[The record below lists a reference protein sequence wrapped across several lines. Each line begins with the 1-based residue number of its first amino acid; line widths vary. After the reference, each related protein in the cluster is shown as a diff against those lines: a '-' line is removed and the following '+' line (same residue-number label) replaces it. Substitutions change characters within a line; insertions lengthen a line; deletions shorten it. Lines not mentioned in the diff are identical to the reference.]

1 MYCTHARHMDA
12 PGAQT
17 PIKPCCILSETDV
30 SSCCQSLNQPCSVIK
45 IGSKVRAVTY
55 SARIEELACFL
66 HVEKNKNYV
75 SSDQVIS
82 YFMRDLEEELL
93 RSPHRANSLQYMSHA
108 RFICMQSAH
117 IFKCF
122 HMPLCALHNVLYKC
136 L

>member
-30 SSCCQSLNQPCSVIK
+30 SSCCQYLNQPCSVIK

-55 SARIEELACFL
+55 SARIEESACFL

-75 SSDQVIS
+75 GSDQVIS
-82 YFMRDLEEELL
+82 YFMRDLEELL
-93 RSPHRANSLQYMSHA
+93 QSPHRANSAVHVTGTLHLYA
-108 RFICMQSAH
+108 ICTH
-117 IFKCF
+117 
-122 HMPLCALHNVLYKC
+122 L
-136 L
+136 